1 MFDFVS
7 RTFFQEYFRKFQN
20 IRNRLKPRQNIQLL
34 PLCAAAKMSHDL
46 NKKCGVCVTV
56 ADIEYLN
63 EILSHRLS
71 ILYHFENSI
80 WPYIVKILYKLFYT
94 ISIYKHFE
102 MGMTYFSLVHCL
114 NYLHSYK
121 KNGLWAHFPQ
131 SHQFCIKY
139 LRTEQYHIKGFQIS

>member
-1 MFDFVS
+1 
-7 RTFFQEYFRKFQN
+7 
-20 IRNRLKPRQNIQLL
+20 
-34 PLCAAAKMSHDL
+34 MSHDL

-94 ISIYKHFE
+94 ISIYKHFK

-121 KNGLWAHFPQ
+121 KMACGRIFHNLINFVWSTLELNSTILKDF
-131 SHQFCIKY
+131 
-139 LRTEQYHIKGFQIS
+139 RYHKNDLYFYNWYKKMFLVKNRGRDTDLNEVWIGSPFSQKS

>member
-7 RTFFQEYFRKFQN
+7 RTFYQEYFRKFQN

-71 ILYHFENSI
+71 ILYHFENQFGH
-80 WPYIVKILYKLFYT
+80 ILSKHCKLFYT
-94 ISIYKHFE
+94 ISIYKHFK

-121 KNGLWAHFPQ
+121 KWLVGAFSTISSILYKVPQ
-131 SHQFCIKY
+131 N
-139 LRTEQYHIKGFQIS
+139 